1 MRNLIIPGVVGC
13 LMVVMAVSLLAQG
26 MVDLNSAGSSEL
38 EKLYRVGPKL
48 AARIIAEREKNGPFV
63 SLGDVVARMKGIGP
77 KMIDRWEGMAVIPP
91 VAE

>member
-13 LMVVMAVSLLAQG
+13 LMAVITVSLLAQG
-26 MVDLNSAGSSEL
+26 MVDINSAGTSEL

-48 AARIIAEREKNGPFV
+48 AARIIAEREKNGPFA
-63 SLGDVVARMKGIGP
+63 SLGDVAVRVKGIGP
-77 KMIDRWEGMAVIPP
+77 KMIGRWEGMAVIPP